1 MKLHKLIYTAA
12 LCAAALAF
20 AACNEIDEADRFI
33 YVKPADVKR
42 CVLIEDFTA
51 QRCVNCPTAAS
62 AIETLQA
69 AYSSDTVIAVGLYCG
84 DLCKLPN
91 GKPYPLYN
99 ETANWYYEQRGK
111 PSQPALLVD
120 RQNML
125 NNTSMLGTYV
135 TNKLQQEPSL
145 LLKASCAYDEA
156 SRNVDITVN
165 AEGLADVNGNLQVWL
180 VEDGI
185 TSFQLM
191 PDGSSNPNYVH
202 NHVFRATVNDR
213 SGDPI
218 SLSLGEPV
226 TRTFTYQLD
235 AEWVAEN
242 MSVVAF
248 VYNEAGVQQ
257 AAKAHVIAAAD
268 DDSQQDGAETEE

>member
-1 MKLHKLIYTAA
+1 
-12 LCAAALAF
+12 
-20 AACNEIDEADRFI
+20 
-33 YVKPADVKR
+33 
-42 CVLIEDFTA
+42 
-51 QRCVNCPTAAS
+51 
-62 AIETLQA
+62 
-69 AYSSDTVIAVGLYCG
+69 
-84 DLCKLPN
+84 
-91 GKPYPLYN
+91 
-99 ETANWYYEQRGK
+99 
-111 PSQPALLVD
+111 
-120 RQNML
+120 
-125 NNTSMLGTYV
+125 MLGTYV

-213 SGDPI
+213 QGDQI
-218 SLSLGEPV
+218 SLTMGLPE
-226 TRTFTYQLD
+226 TKTFTYVLD
-235 AEWVAEN
+235 ADWVAEN

-248 VYNEAGVQQ
+248 VYNDTGVLQ
-257 AAKAHVIAAAD
+257 AAKAKVVAPAEDDTPLDGGEAA
-268 DDSQQDGAETEE
+268 E

>member
-1 MKLHKLIYTAA
+1 
-12 LCAAALAF
+12 
-20 AACNEIDEADRFI
+20 
-33 YVKPADVKR
+33 
-42 CVLIEDFTA
+42 
-51 QRCVNCPTAAS
+51 
-62 AIETLQA
+62 
-69 AYSSDTVIAVGLYCG
+69 
-84 DLCKLPN
+84 
-91 GKPYPLYN
+91 
-99 ETANWYYEQRGK
+99 
-111 PSQPALLVD
+111 
-120 RQNML
+120 
-125 NNTSMLGTYV
+125 MLGTYV

-268 DDSQQDGAETEE
+268 DDSQQGGAETEE

>member
-20 AACNEIDEADRFI
+20 AACNDVAEADRFI

-202 NHVFRATVNDR
+202 NHVFRATVNGQEGDAVSFV
-213 SGDPI
+213 SG
-218 SLSLGEPV
+218 
-226 TRTFTYQLD
+226 
-235 AEWVAEN
+235 EN
-242 MSVVAF
+242 VVKEYSYTLKEDWLPKNVSVVTF
-248 VYNEAGVQQ
+248 VYDGSGVQQ
-257 AAKAHVIAAAD
+257 AAKVKVIPTL
-268 DDSQQDGAETEE
+268 SDGETPGDGTATE